1 MGDADAKETSFVREL
16 GDARTMLEERR
27 NESVGSFLAACL
39 STSASQRLDQARD
52 RFQAYASEHP
62 VLTVRGC
69 CALAAL
75 TPQTFSALMILFSA
89 IPVAAFVAWALTVAI
104 LSTIGAIA
112 VVLTICLVLVGGGAS
127 SSDDAR

>member
-27 NESVGSFLAACL
+27 NECVGSTTPDG
-39 STSASQRLDQARD
+39 SPSSASQRLDQARD

-62 VLTVRGC
+62 VLTVRDC
-69 CALAAL
+69 RRMPAL

-127 SSDDAR
+127 SAYKAG